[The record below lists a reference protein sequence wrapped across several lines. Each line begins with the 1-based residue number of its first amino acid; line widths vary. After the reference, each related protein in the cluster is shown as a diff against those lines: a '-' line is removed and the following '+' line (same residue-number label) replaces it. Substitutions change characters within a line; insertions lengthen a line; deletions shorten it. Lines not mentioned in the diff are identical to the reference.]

1 MLHGMPALEKRQIID
16 GLYSPCSR
24 SPRNGVRAA
33 RLISLWK
40 QHCLPSMGLA
50 TPVVGKS
57 GRLCKDHDVSD
68 FPSEAL
74 A

>member
-33 RLISLWK
+33 RANL
-40 QHCLPSMGLA
+40 SMETALSSING
-50 TPVVGKS
+50 S
-57 GRLCKDHDVSD
+57 GDSRCG
-68 FPSEAL
+68 
-74 A
+74 